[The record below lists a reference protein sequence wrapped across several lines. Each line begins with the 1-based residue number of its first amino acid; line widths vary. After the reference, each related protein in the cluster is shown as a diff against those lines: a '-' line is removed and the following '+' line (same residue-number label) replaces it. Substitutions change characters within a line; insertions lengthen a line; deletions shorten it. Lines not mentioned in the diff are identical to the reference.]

1 MCSKG
6 LCIMRVSLCFLL
18 FVLLSSSLHAQY
30 SLASFTGSEPAA
42 GYNQQSFHLE
52 RPPYAKLRQ
61 RNYGAIIGIQ
71 RGKTTSFEFGGEAH
85 WRKMSLKKPH
95 IIGATANLEYSFGEH
110 VMGYKAG
117 MWMKRGRVNLT
128 YGANLVYFT
137 DFDGHSRYGIG
148 PSVGFRLLGLH
159 LVNGFNFLAGDKELD
174 QVNTLYVSLRY
185 YFPIENKFTWDKK
198 SEKKKERE
206 KRQKLKARE
215 KKREEREQ
223 RREENPSLIDRI
235 KKPFEK
241 S

>member
-1 MCSKG
+1 MK
-6 LCIMRVSLCFLL
+6 VFFCFLL
-18 FVLLSSSLHAQY
+18 FSFLSSSLHAQY
-30 SLASFTGSEPAA
+30 SLETFA
-42 GYNQQSFHLE
+42 GNELALGYDEQTFNLE
-52 RPPYAKLRQ
+52 RPPYAKLFQ

-71 RGKTTSFEFGGEAH
+71 RGKATAFEFGGEAH

-95 IIGATANLEYSFGEH
+95 IIGATANLEYNFGDH

-137 DFDGHSRYGIG
+137 DFEGKSRYGGG

-159 LVNGFNFLAGDKELD
+159 LVNGLNFLAGDKELD
-174 QVNTLYVSLRY
+174 NVNTLYISLRY

-198 SEKKKERE
+198 TKKKKERE
-206 KRQKLKARE
+206 KKQKLKARE
-215 KKREEREQ
+215 KKRKEREE
-223 RREENPSLIDRI
+223 RREENPSILDRI

>member
-1 MCSKG
+1 MKVN
-6 LCIMRVSLCFLL
+6 LC
-18 FVLLSSSLHAQY
+18 FVLLIFISTSLHAQY
-30 SLASFTGSEPAA
+30 SLASFTGSVPAY
-42 GYNQQSFHLE
+42 GYSQQSFRLE

-71 RGKTTSFEFGGEAH
+71 RGKATSFEFGGEAH

-95 IIGATANLEYSFGEH
+95 IIGATANLEYNFGNH

-137 DFDGHSRYGIG
+137 DFEGNSRYGGG

-159 LVNGFNFLAGDKELD
+159 LVNGLNILAGDKEMEN
-174 QVNTLYVSLRY
+174 VNTLYISLRY

-206 KRQKLKARE
+206 KRQKAKAKE
-215 KKREEREQ
+215 KKREEREK
-223 RREENPSLIDRI
+223 RREENPSILDRI